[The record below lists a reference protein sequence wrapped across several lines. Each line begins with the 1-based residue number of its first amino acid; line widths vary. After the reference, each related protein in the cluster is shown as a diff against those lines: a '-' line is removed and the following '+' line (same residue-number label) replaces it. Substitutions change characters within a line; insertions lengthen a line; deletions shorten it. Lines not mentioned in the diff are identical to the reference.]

1 VRSFDG
7 WRIAA
12 LIATGPPVLVTLVPA
27 ARSEPFFLALAQLG
41 IGTLVALGVGSTV
54 TRFANPSTW
63 PGRVSADHARRV
75 YRSQKRVGFV
85 LSLLLAALLAWGAV
99 DGRFTAMGGWL
110 LLPVVFI
117 APLLHARDRRR

>member
-12 LIATGPPVLVTLVPA
+12 LIATVPPLVVTLFPG
-27 ARSEPFFLALAQLG
+27 ARSEPGWLALSQLG

-54 TRFANPSTW
+54 TRFGDPSTY
-63 PGRVSADHARRV
+63 PRRVSADHARRV

-85 LSLLLAALLAWGAV
+85 LSALLAVLLAWGAAT
-99 DGRFTAMGGWL
+99 GRFAAMGGWL
-110 LLPVVFI
+110 LLPIAFI
-117 APLLHARDRRR
+117 APVLHARDRRH